1 MTHCGRLGKWERE
14 QGEWGGVAAAMW
26 HERRTVLSIP
36 FVFLYGFAVKYLQAL
51 ILSAQCAKT
60 KKREAKNQKP
70 KINSK
75 KKKQFEKQKLNLTN
89 F

>member
-60 KKREAKNQKP
+60 KKREAKIKNQKSTAE
-70 KINSK
+70 KIK
-75 KKKQFEKQKLNLTN
+75 KEK
-89 F
+89 